1 MIELGSK
8 VRDLVTGV
16 TGVASARTEWLYG
29 CARIAVDSTELKK
42 DNKLFDTM
50 WLDEQRVEEV
60 EKRFFPTNPALDSGF
75 KLGSKV
81 KDRITGFEGLA
92 VARTTWASGNVTIG
106 IEPTTLHEGK
116 PIETHS
122 FEQQRVELIEE
133 KAPPVSKQNSAVS
146 GGPQNDPSPRNI

>member
-29 CARIAVDSTELKK
+29 CARIAVDSTDLKK
-42 DNKLFDTM
+42 DGKLFETM

-60 EKRFFPTNPALDSGF
+60 EKGFFPLSPAPNSEI
-75 KLGSKV
+75 KLGSRV
-81 KDRITGFEGLA
+81 KDRVTGFEGLA
-92 VARTTWASGNVTIG
+92 VARTVWVSGNITIG
-106 IEPTTLHEGK
+106 IEPTTLQEGK
-116 PIETHS
+116 PVEAHS
-122 FEQQRVELIEE
+122 FEHQRVELLEE

>member
-29 CARIAVDSTELKK
+29 CARIAVDATELKA
-42 DNKLFDTM
+42 DNKLFETM

-60 EKRFFPTNPALDSGF
+60 EKGFFPTNPVPDSNI

-81 KDRITGFEGLA
+81 KDKITGFEGLA
-92 VARTTWASGNVTIG
+92 VAKTTWASGNVTIG

-116 PIETHS
+116 PIEAHS

-133 KAPPVSKQNSAVS
+133 KAPPISKQNSAVS